1 MKSSRRLVLLLAGAL
16 ASGSFAVP
24 LTVVGTAEARETRP
38 LFSLPK
44 QLRLPWSQPSRPTRK
59 ARRAPRSVRSAPP
72 APLPRPAPRRDDST
86 SAVAQVEDNSGAAPS
101 SEADTEMR
109 DAADRAAG
117 FAALR
122 PTAEAPPLPPL
133 VRPASRPTPT
143 VPLPPERP
151 VTVAALPPRAPLTE
165 APPPSDTPPVEA
177 PAPSARDQDP
187 DCKALAQAG
196 GVTASPLP
204 PILGPGSCGA
214 ALPVSLSAVKLPN
227 GSEVDVTPAAT
238 LTCAAALAAAKLV
251 RDDLAPAA
259 EKAGARLSGV
269 SVAASYVC
277 RGRNNRK
284 GAKMS
289 EHGLANA
296 VDLSGF
302 SFADGRRLGVY
313 DNALP
318 KGFSDALKPAAC
330 ARFATVLGQGS
341 DGFHEDHLHLDLRK
355 RRNPQS
361 KLCQWTVD

>member
-24 LTVVGTAEARETRP
+24 LTSVAPAEARESRP

-59 ARRAPRSVRSAPP
+59 ARRASRSVRSAPP
-72 APLPRPAPRRDDST
+72 PLPRPAPRPDETRP
-86 SAVAQVEDNSGAAPS
+86 AAAQDAASGGDAAPS
-101 SEADTEMR
+101 SGADD
-109 DAADRAAG
+109 DARAAERAAG

-122 PTAEAPPLPPL
+122 PAAETPPLPPL
-133 VRPASRPTPT
+133 VRPPSRAVNTA
-143 VPLPPERP
+143 PLPPERP
-151 VTVAALPPRAPLTE
+151 TAVAALPPRAPLTE
-165 APPPSDTPPVEA
+165 APPADTPPVEA
-177 PAPSARDQDP
+177 PAPSARDRDP
-187 DCKALAQAG
+187 DCAALADAA
-196 GVTASPLP
+196 TAAPLP
-204 PILGPGSCGA
+204 PILGPGACGA
-214 ALPVSLSAVKLPN
+214 ALPVSLSAVKLPD
-227 GSEVDVTPAAT
+227 GSEVTVTPAAT
-238 LTCAAALAAAKLV
+238 LTCAAALAATQLV

-259 EKAGARLSGV
+259 KKAGARLSGV

-296 VDLSGF
+296 LDVSGF
-302 SFADGRRLGVY
+302 SFTDGRRMGVY
-313 DNALP
+313 DDALP
-318 KGFSDALKPAAC
+318 KGFADALKPAVC
-330 ARFATVLGQGS
+330 ARFMTVLGQGS

-355 RRNPQS
+355 RRNPKS